1 MARTCSR
8 FAAFSTGSTVI
19 GTFDPRCTHAR
30 PRASKACST
39 LRTVCGAQRKVFA
52 IAEGRWRSALASKI
66 WQRRTVKAS

>member
-1 MARTCSR
+1 MARNCSR

-66 WQRRTVKAS
+66 